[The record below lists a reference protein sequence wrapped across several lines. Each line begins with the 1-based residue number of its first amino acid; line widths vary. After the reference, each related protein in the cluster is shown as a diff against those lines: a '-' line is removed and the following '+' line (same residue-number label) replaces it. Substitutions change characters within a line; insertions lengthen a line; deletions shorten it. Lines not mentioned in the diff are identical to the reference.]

1 MKKNSE
7 PLSLEQLLASVE
19 HAGRDSRRQQQL
31 SAMIER
37 MADDEAK
44 KRRTFRM
51 WAVPLAAAA
60 TVTLFVITSVWQWED
75 PMQPAGP
82 QLAQAPAVR
91 RTELPLPQTNTPP
104 TVVVAPAQRRTVVDD
119 GTQPLPGIVATTPAV
134 PLIMEVVEP
143 VMPQEEYLAEALP
156 EETDT
161 LYQGNITPAVPADEP
176 SQLAQAPAEPRTA
189 ERSRSFFSFFRAE
202 PSLMD
207 GTVLAFNIL

>member
-51 WAVPLAAAA
+51 WAIPLAAAA

-75 PMQPAGP
+75 PMQPEGP

-91 RTELPLPQTNTPP
+91 RTELPLPQTKQQP
-104 TVVVAPAQRRTVVDD
+104 VAIAPVRHRTAVED
-119 GTQPLPGIVATTPAV
+119 GTLPLPGIVTATPAQ
-134 PLIMEVVEP
+134 PLVMEVVEP

-161 LYQGNITPAVPADEP
+161 LYQGNSHLAVPANES
-176 SQLAQAPAEPRTA
+176 SQLAQAPAEPKTS